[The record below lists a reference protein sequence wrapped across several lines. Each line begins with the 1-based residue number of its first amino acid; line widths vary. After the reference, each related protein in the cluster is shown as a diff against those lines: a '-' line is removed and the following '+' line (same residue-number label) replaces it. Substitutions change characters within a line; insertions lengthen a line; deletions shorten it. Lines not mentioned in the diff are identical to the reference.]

1 MKQITNAMLV
11 ALLLLTAVSCS
22 KQGNTKP
29 GVPDDPNA
37 GGKKYAVK
45 FNVGGDF
52 TSEISKL
59 RQQTANGRTNADTTV
74 YTLYYFIGYGS
85 QPRII
90 QKSTDPDFGVIV
102 DSLPGGDY
110 QAAVFVTNANVD
122 SSLKFT
128 TLMSGIV
135 TDVGMVLPGG
145 DFFSKTLNFT
155 VVGVLNQGLTL
166 DRVVSRAHLTV
177 LDTLPFNASRME
189 IISYIGGSSPPY
201 DSVNQGSQFGWANH
215 YDYFNSEVLGNA
227 LLGQPDKSTFGLP
240 ANQLGKTGWNTY
252 LYFFG
257 VQGNKLNLVFTVYSS
272 TNTILTQKTIYG
284 VDITTG
290 NNTDLTGNLFPGVSN
305 GAGLHIAL
313 PADTSWHNNNPKY
326 F

>member
-1 MKQITNAMLV
+1 MRQITNAVLA
-11 ALLLLTAVSCS
+11 ALLLLTAISCS

-29 GVPDDPNA
+29 GVPGSPDS

-59 RQQTANGRTNADTTV
+59 RQQNANGRTNADTTV

-90 QKSTDPDFGVIV
+90 QKSTDPNFGVIV

-110 QAAVFVTNANVD
+110 EAAVFVTNANVD
-122 SSLKFT
+122 SSLRFT

-145 DFFSKTLNFT
+145 DFFSKALNFT
-155 VVGVLNQGLTL
+155 VVGVLNQGLIL
-166 DRVVSRAHLTV
+166 DRVVSRVHLTV

-189 IISYIGGSSPPY
+189 IKSYQASSPPY
-201 DSVNQGSQFGWANH
+201 DSINQGTEFGWANH
-215 YDYFNSEVLGNA
+215 YDYFNSKVLGDA
-227 LLGQPDKSTFGLP
+227 LVGQPDKSTFGLS
-240 ANQLGKTGWNTY
+240 ADQLGKTGWNTY

-257 VQGNKLNLVFTVYSS
+257 APGTKLNLVFTVYSS
-272 TNTILTQKTIYG
+272 TNAVLTNKTIYG

-290 NNTDLTGNLFPGVSN
+290 NNTNLTGNLFPGVSS

-313 PADTSWHNNNPKY
+313 PADTSWHDNTPKY